1 MGEQDLMTCEKLAES
16 IVNAISGRNILIV
29 GSSDL
34 SHFHSYEKAV
44 KLDSLVLKRV
54 ESMDGL
60 GLLNDLEKNLSE
72 ACGGGPAAVTMMVS
86 KKLGANRAKLLKYA
100 NSGDVTGDRRSVVG
114 YASAIF
120 YNGRDF

>member
-1 MGEQDLMTCEKLAES
+1 
-16 IVNAISGRNILIV
+16 LIV

-44 KLDSLVLKRV
+44 KLDSAVIKRI
-54 ESMDGL
+54 EKMDGS
-60 GLLNDLEKNLSE
+60 GLLEDLEKNLCE

-86 KKLGANRAKLLKYA
+86 EKLGADRAKLLKYA

-120 YNGRDF
+120 YKGRDS